1 MKSFIF
7 AAAFATIFAT
17 HGALAQKS
25 DDTMRIGMAGTIATL
40 SIYHDSTPVSHFLSH
55 GLFDTLIAYDERTN
69 SYQPLLAT
77 SWKRT
82 DERTLEFE
90 IREDAKWHDGTRVDV
105 DDVIYTLD
113 WLSDPATRL
122 HDEYKWDWIDHVEK
136 LGRTKLRLIT
146 KRPVAYDLPR
156 LAMHIPILPEHKHGI
171 LLGEKYYFGRSPI
184 GSGPYKFVSLDH
196 TQATVA
202 RVDSYAHGGATKPLP
217 KIARVQ
223 VTGGWDY
230 AERVAQW
237 REGKLDILLDADPKL
252 VTDLAK
258 EKTIG
263 LTPVAGYGMLVLAY
277 DARDKNRAMGDARVR
292 KALDLALDRDA
303 AARVLPPGGRVPTG
317 LCWREQAGCGAAPA
331 PAMQNINAARAL
343 LKEYGRPVEIALT
356 AQGATAAQVAERVA
370 FSWRAIGVTVR
381 IEAAIPEELY
391 MRVRDHQLDAA
402 IFPWHGGA
410 MPDVQDTVQMLFAPG
425 FWDLH
430 NDSALHALA
439 AQSSA
444 ATDDAQRREVTA
456 RAVALAATNDYVIPI
471 APLPT
476 LAVHNADVAIDAR
489 GRWQTAGFTIL
500 DVSWR

>member
-1 MKSFIF
+1 MIAGMLLLAINS
-7 AAAFATIFAT
+7 AC
-17 HGALAQKS
+17 AQKS
-25 DDTMRIGMAGTIATL
+25 EDTIRIGMPGTIATL

-69 SYQPLLAT
+69 SYQPQIAT
-77 SWKRT
+77 AWKRT
-82 DERTLEFE
+82 DDRTLEFE
-90 IREDAKWHDGTRVDV
+90 IRDDAKWHDGSRVDV

-136 LGRTKLRLIT
+136 LGRTKLRLIA
-146 KRPVAYDLPR
+146 KRPVAYDLAR

-202 RVDSYAHGGATKPLP
+202 RVDSYTHGGPTKPLP

-230 AERVAQW
+230 AERVAEW
-237 REGKLDILLDADPKL
+237 RAGKLDLLLDADPKL
-252 VTDLAK
+252 AAELVK
-258 EKTIG
+258 EKKAL

-277 DARDKNRAMGDARVR
+277 DARDKGRPLGDARVR

-303 AARVLPPGGRVPTG
+303 AARVMPAGGRTPAG
-317 LCWREQAGCGAAPA
+317 QCWREQAGCGAAPA

-343 LKEYGRPVEIALT
+343 MKDYGRPVAIVLT
-356 AQGATAAQVAERVA
+356 AQGSTAAQVAERAA

-381 IEAAIPEELY
+381 IQAATPEEFY

-402 IFPWHGGA
+402 IYPWHGGS
-410 MPDVQDTVQMLFAPG
+410 MPDVQDTVQTLFAPG

-430 NDSALHALA
+430 EDSALHALA
-439 AQSSA
+439 AASSA
-444 ATDDAQRREVTA
+444 ATDDAVRREVTT
-456 RAVALAATNDYVIPI
+456 RALAHAAANNYMMPI

-476 LAVHNADVAIDAR
+476 LAVHTADVAIDAR
-489 GRWQTAGFTIL
+489 GRWQTAGFNIL
-500 DVSWR
+500 DLSWR